1 MDAYSMDLRVRIVR
15 AYEGQEG
22 SHADLAERFK
32 VSERWLRGLLRQHRE
47 TGAIEPMPHG
57 GGRQRIIGADKEPL
71 LLAALAETP
80 DASLEELRDKCG
92 VSGSRMCIARALKRL
107 HVTRKKSR

>member
-22 SHADLAERFK
+22 SHANLAERFK
-32 VSERWLRGLLRQHRE
+32 VSERWVRGLLRQHRE
-47 TGAIEPMPHG
+47 TGSIEPMPHG
-57 GGRQRIIGADKEPL
+57 GGRPRIISADKEPL

-80 DASLEELRDKCG
+80 DATLEELREKC
-92 VSGSRMCIARALKRL
+92 SITGSRMCVARALNRL
-107 HVTRKKSR
+107 KVTRKKSR